1 MTRRG
6 GGGKATGLTGLRG
19 ARQPEL
25 AGLRGRRGVGE
36 AELAGSA
43 TEGAGKTELTR
54 KPELTVWR

>member
-1 MTRRG
+1 M

-19 ARQPEL
+19 GVPTQPDF
-25 AGLRGRRGVGE
+25 AGIRGRQGGVGQ